1 MRLPKYR
8 PPTSPGEVLL
18 EDFLK
23 PAGHTQSWL
32 ADEMNMPVQAVNAIV
47 NGRRAVTAKM
57 AIALSEALGT
67 KPEFWLKFQMALDLW
82 HAQNERAATG

>member
-8 PPTSPGEVLL
+8 PPTHPGEVLL

-32 ADEMNMPVQAVNAIV
+32 AAKMGMPVQSINSIV

-57 AIALSEALGT
+57 AIALSDVLGT
-67 KPEFWLKFQMALDLW
+67 KPEFWLKFQMAVDLW
-82 HAQNERAATG
+82 YAQAEAATG